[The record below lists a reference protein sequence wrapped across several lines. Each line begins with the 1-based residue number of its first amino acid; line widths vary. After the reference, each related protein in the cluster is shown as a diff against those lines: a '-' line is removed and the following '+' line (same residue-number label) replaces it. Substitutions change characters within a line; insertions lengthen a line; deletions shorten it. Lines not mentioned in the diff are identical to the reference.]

1 MSDKSKMIKTS
12 IGGQALNEGI
22 MMRGPVK
29 TAIAVRDPDGK
40 IQLEVSENGTR
51 FSKLKKIPVL
61 RGVFS
66 FADSLITGYKALMR
80 SVEIA
85 FPEESAAGKEASES
99 DSVDDTDAGDQSG
112 TAETPAATEVLS
124 QDSDSADTSED
135 TSDTVLPADP
145 VIAGSLS
152 PQSDTS
158 VGPDSDGTISD
169 ADKAPAGDG
178 VSTGPDDNDIGTD
191 TEVAPESGPAGSAK
205 AGETQAVKDAKDRV
219 SEGKGGS
226 GSFTAAMIIGVV
238 LGLALAIFLFKF
250 LPELIYGGI
259 TALFPSL
266 SGSGYGYSLLR
277 AFITGVLKIVILV
290 GYMAAIS
297 QLKEIK
303 RTFMYHGAEH
313 KTIFCYEKGL
323 ELTTENIRLQRRF
336 HPRCGTSFLILSVL
350 VSIFFGMFI
359 PNNLVQTNEFLNVL
373 ARTGIGLLMLP
384 LIIGFGYELIRIAGR
399 HDNLFTRII
408 SAPGV
413 WLQHITTKEPDDGM
427 IECAVAAVKEVIPGD
442 GSDII

>member
-1 MSDKSKMIKTS
+1 MSENNKTIKTS

-85 FPEESAAGKEASES
+85 FPEESGVGKEASES
-99 DSVDDTDAGDQSG
+99 YSVDDTDAGDQSG
-112 TAETPAATEVLS
+112 TAETPAATEALS
-124 QDSDSADTSED
+124 QDSDSSDASED
-135 TSDTVLPADP
+135 ISAAELSADP
-145 VIAGSLS
+145 GT
-152 PQSDTS
+152 DES
-158 VGPDSDGTISD
+158 VFPDASVSPDSGSALSG
-169 ADKAPAGDG
+169 ADIAQADDG
-178 VSTGPDDNDIGTD
+178 VSTGPDDTGNDMKTG
-191 TEVAPESGPAGSAK
+191 VAPESEPAGSAE
-205 AGETQAVKDAKDRV
+205 AGETQAAKDAKDGA

-250 LPELIYGGI
+250 LPELIYGGL

-384 LIIGFGYELIRIAGR
+384 LIIGLGYELIRIAGR

>member
-1 MSDKSKMIKTS
+1 
-12 IGGQALNEGI
+12 
-22 MMRGPVK
+22 
-29 TAIAVRDPDGK
+29 
-40 IQLEVSENGTR
+40 
-51 FSKLKKIPVL
+51 
-61 RGVFS
+61 
-66 FADSLITGYKALMR
+66 
-80 SVEIA
+80 
-85 FPEESAAGKEASES
+85 
-99 DSVDDTDAGDQSG
+99 
-112 TAETPAATEVLS
+112 
-124 QDSDSADTSED
+124 
-135 TSDTVLPADP
+135 
-145 VIAGSLS
+145 
-152 PQSDTS
+152 
-158 VGPDSDGTISD
+158 
-169 ADKAPAGDG
+169 
-178 VSTGPDDNDIGTD
+178 
-191 TEVAPESGPAGSAK
+191 
-205 AGETQAVKDAKDRV
+205 
-219 SEGKGGS
+219 
-226 GSFTAAMIIGVV
+226 
-238 LGLALAIFLFKF
+238 
-250 LPELIYGGI
+250 
-259 TALFPSL
+259 
-266 SGSGYGYSLLR
+266 
-277 AFITGVLKIVILV
+277 
-290 GYMAAIS
+290 MAAIS

>member
-1 MSDKSKMIKTS
+1 MSEKAKTIKTS

-85 FPEESAAGKEASES
+85 FPEESGAGKEVSES
-99 DSVDDTDAGDQSG
+99 DSVDDTDAGDQSV
-112 TAETPAATEVLS
+112 TADPPATPGAIS
-124 QDSDSADTSED
+124 RDSASADTSED

-145 VIAGSLS
+145 VISGSVS

-158 VGPDSDGTISD
+158 VSPDSGSALSG
-169 ADKAPAGDG
+169 ADIAQADDS
-178 VSTGPDDNDIGTD
+178 VSTGPDDTGNDMK
-191 TEVAPESGPAGSAK
+191 TEVAPESEPAGSVE
-205 AGETQAVKDAKDRV
+205 AGEAQNAKDAKP
-219 SEGKGGS
+219 EEKGGS

-250 LPELIYGGI
+250 LPELIYGGL

-290 GYMAAIS
+290 GYMAAVS

-323 ELTTENIRLQRRF
+323 ELTTENIRQQRRF

-359 PNNLVQTNEFLNVL
+359 PNNLVEINEFLNVL

>member
-1 MSDKSKMIKTS
+1 MQNTNKKTIKTS
-12 IGGQALNEGI
+12 IGGQALNEGL
-22 MMRGPVK
+22 MMRGPAK
-29 TAIAVRDPDGK
+29 TAIAVRDPDGR
-40 IQLEVSENGTR
+40 IQLEISSNGTR
-51 FSKLKKIPVL
+51 FAKAKKIPVI

-80 SVEIA
+80 SVEIS
-85 FPEESAAGKEASES
+85 FPEESEGLKKASDS
-99 DSVDDTDAGDQSG
+99 DSVHKTDAV
-112 TAETPAATEVLS
+112 ETPVTEGTPADTINLP
-124 QDSDSADTSED
+124 QDIDSADAAED
-135 TSDTVLPADP
+135 TSAESDVTESASIDDRKN
-145 VIAGSLS
+145 AK
-152 PQSDTS
+152 DTS
-158 VGPDSDGTISD
+158 PD
-169 ADKAPAGDG
+169 
-178 VSTGPDDNDIGTD
+178 
-191 TEVAPESGPAGSAK
+191 
-205 AGETQAVKDAKDRV
+205 
-219 SEGKGGS
+219 GKGGS

-250 LPELIYGGI
+250 LPELIYGGL

-266 SGSGYGYSLLR
+266 SGSGYRFSLLR
-277 AFITGVLKIVILV
+277 AFVTGVLKIIILV
-290 GYMAAIS
+290 AYMAAVS

-323 ELTTENIRLQRRF
+323 DLTVENIRLQKRF
-336 HPRCGTSFLILSVL
+336 HPRCGTSFLILTVL

-359 PNNLVQTNEFLNVL
+359 PSRLVDANEFLNVL

-384 LIIGFGYELIRIAGR
+384 FIVGFGYELIRLAGR

-442 GSDII
+442 GSDAI